1 MITPISPEG
10 AHATRCSAVT
20 DAVIQRAV
28 TRRAAALKGNSRADA
43 RDAVATPIGVTL
55 APRPAYLCFS
65 SLPPSLPPSLSLSL
79 SLFLSLSLPSLFSG
93 PRRSRIY
100 AKPVMR
106 LDLYELPRS
115 RSPDSDIFRWR
126 NSSPSLHG
134 GGLIAAA
141 PLSSPSPSPLCARSI
156 LSRLFSLPFAPPPP
170 PPPPPPLRS
179 RRGRRR
185 AWQYFTITR
194 LYGPP

>member
-43 RDAVATPIGVTL
+43 RDAVATPS
-55 APRPAYLCFS
+55 A
-65 SLPPSLPPSLSLSL
+65 SLSPRGPRYFVSRALSL
-79 SLFLSLSLPSLFSG
+79 
-93 PRRSRIY
+93 PRRSRVSP
-100 AKPVMR
+100 KPVMR

-126 NSSPSLHG
+126 CSSSLPPRG
-134 GGLIAAA
+134 EGLIGAA
-141 PLSSPSPSPLCARSI
+141 PLSSSLPPRPSSV
-156 LSRLFSLPFAPPPP
+156 LSRLFSLLPFAS
-170 PPPPPPLRS
+170 PLLAARDDEVVVAPGNIS
-179 RRGRRR
+179 QLRGFMGRHKD
-185 AWQYFTITR
+185 TR
-194 LYGPP
+194 CVSVA